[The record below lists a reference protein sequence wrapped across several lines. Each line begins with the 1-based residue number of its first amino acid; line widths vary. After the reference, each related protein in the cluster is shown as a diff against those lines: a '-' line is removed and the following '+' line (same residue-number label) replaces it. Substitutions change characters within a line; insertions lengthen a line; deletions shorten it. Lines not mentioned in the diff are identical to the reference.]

1 MNKLPSSHFIFS
13 VFTFYLLSNS
23 SSAAPTEG
31 LLSAVITGRASD
43 VISSTFG
50 SMMTSINTCVMGKSG
65 WKDSSLGDFTRTNG
79 YCEFKCLRSF
89 LCCAPEKLDQ
99 LQIQFLLSLPPA
111 DQLSNKTGENSL
123 NEAVK
128 ISYGDKKARNV
139 LAADQNKTVVFIVHG
154 FLNHY
159 VYENLWNDTAIGYL
173 NRGHPVVLVDWSR
186 GNRLYHQAMAN
197 VRVVGSML
205 GQIIEYLGIADRS
218 LCVGFS
224 LGAHICGEAGT
235 WLKQK
240 HDLVLARCHGIDPAG
255 PGFDGCSNDI
265 RLDPSDCGLVTAVH
279 SSQFVEMLGFGTKY
293 KTGHCD
299 FWMNEALNQ
308 PDCTSNPSFSGLM
321 RDLFYGNIGQIG
333 LTLEQSVGC
342 AHLRSMK
349 YYISQVNGSCNFV
362 GRKVKKCGLGKP
374 CVHSVKDLKGTFMP
388 LPPDDLCKSGDELD
402 FVVETTGSDPFC

>member
-1 MNKLPSSHFIFS
+1 MS
-13 VFTFYLLSNS
+13 
-23 SSAAPTEG
+23 
-31 LLSAVITGRASD
+31 
-43 VISSTFG
+43 
-50 SMMTSINTCVMGKSG
+50 KSG
-65 WKDSSLGDFTRTNG
+65 WKDSSLGDFTKTNG

-89 LCCAPEKLDQ
+89 LCCAPEKLEQ
-99 LQIQFLLSLPPA
+99 LGIQFLLSLPPNDRSANETA
-111 DQLSNKTGENSL
+111 DDALAKAT
-123 NEAVK
+123 K
-128 ISYGDKKARNV
+128 IAYGDKKARNV
-139 LAADQNKTVVFIVHG
+139 LAAANQNSSVVFIVHG

-159 VYENLWNDTAIGYL
+159 VYENLWNDTATGYL
-173 NRGHPVVLVDWSR
+173 SRGSPVILVDWSR

-197 VRVVGSML
+197 VRVVGAMI
-205 GQIIEYLGIADRS
+205 GQLIEYLGIADRT

-235 WLKQK
+235 WLRQK

-255 PGFDGCSNDI
+255 PGFDGCSDDI
-265 RLDPSDCGLVTAVH
+265 RLDPSDCGLVTAIH

-308 PDCTSNPSFSGLM
+308 PECASNPSFSGLM

-333 LTLEQSVGC
+333 LTLEHTVGC

-362 GRKVKKCGLGKP
+362 GRRVRRCGLGKP
-374 CVHSVKDLKGTFMP
+374 CVQSANDLNSDVFMP
-388 LPPDDLCKSGDELD
+388 LPPDDLCKIGSEAD
-402 FVVETTGSDPFC
+402 FIVETTGSDPFC